1 MKTIFFIQLILL
13 KKIKSLRE
21 KERISFKKLRKRK
34 KSHLLS
40 IKRHVKMSLIKKKE
54 GYY

>member
-13 KKIKSLRE
+13 KKIKSLSE
-21 KERISFKKLRKRK
+21 KEKISFKKLRKIK
-34 KSHLLS
+34 KYNLLS
-40 IKRHVKMSLIKKKE
+40 NKRHDKMSLIKKKE